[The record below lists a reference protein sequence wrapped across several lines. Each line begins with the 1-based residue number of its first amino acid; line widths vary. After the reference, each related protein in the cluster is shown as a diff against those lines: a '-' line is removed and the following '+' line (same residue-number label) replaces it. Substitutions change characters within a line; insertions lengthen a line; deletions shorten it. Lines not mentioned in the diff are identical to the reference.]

1 MAETT
6 FEWTWSFE
14 FIISP
19 LEDFNALALKNAPNL
34 QNLDSS
40 FVMFDVILEIPLKS
54 IDPKEI
60 VELSNTQSNPPLNKQ
75 KPNVDG
81 VGKKK
86 KKSYNNINKFQV

>member
-1 MAETT
+1 
-6 FEWTWSFE
+6 
-14 FIISP
+14 
-19 LEDFNALALKNAPNL
+19 
-34 QNLDSS
+34 
-40 FVMFDVILEIPLKS
+40 MFDVILEIPLKS

>member
-1 MAETT
+1 
-6 FEWTWSFE
+6 
-14 FIISP
+14 
-19 LEDFNALALKNAPNL
+19 
-34 QNLDSS
+34 
-40 FVMFDVILEIPLKS
+40 MFDVIVEIPLKS

-60 VELSNTQSNPPLNKQ
+60 VELSNPPLNKQ